1 MISRFLRKPPI
12 LFISRI
18 ILGALFIYASI
29 DKIMHPLAF
38 AQVIHHYR
46 LAPPD
51 LINFFAVIFPW
62 MELLGGLLLI
72 TGYRVRGSSFL
83 VSVLLVFFG
92 VVLTITAIRGINVAC
107 GCFSTSTAVKSN
119 IVLRIVEDIGMLLLG
134 LHILLFYKG
143 KFRGDAG
150 AEPARSDPGKAYAD
164 SSASG
169 N

>member
-1 MISRFLRKPPI
+1 MISRFLQQPSI

-46 LAPPD
+46 LTPPD

-62 MELLGGLLLI
+62 MEFLGGLLLI
-72 TGYRVRGSSFL
+72 TGYRARGSSL
-83 VSVLLVFFG
+83 LISVLLVFFG
-92 VVLTITAIRGINVAC
+92 AVLTITAARGINVAC

-119 IVLRIVEDIGMLLLG
+119 LLMRIIEDIGMLLLA
-134 LHILLFYKG
+134 LHILLFHKG
-143 KFRGDAG
+143 KFRANAG
-150 AEPARSDPGKAYAD
+150 AEPARSAPGKAYAD
-164 SSASG
+164 SGASG